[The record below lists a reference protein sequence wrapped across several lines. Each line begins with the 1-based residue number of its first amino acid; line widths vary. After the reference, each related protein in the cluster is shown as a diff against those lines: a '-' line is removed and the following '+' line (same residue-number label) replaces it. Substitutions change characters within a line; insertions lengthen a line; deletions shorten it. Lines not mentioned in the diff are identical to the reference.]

1 MSESHKTHITF
12 TPVICLPITGTTS
25 RAGTEA
31 MGKGSRQPARQL
43 MRSTR
48 STGGGITKP
57 TSALAAAIAARKS
70 AEGAAAVTSSSM
82 AFLEQRASE
91 AIASEGTEG
100 LAGRIMHI
108 VRECV
113 AEAGGR
119 LSFTALGSA
128 ARDKAARSGLQQA
141 ANGSVR
147 PINGFVKST
156 WGGWEAFVRSHA
168 GDALRVVDGEVISAE
183 SALVAMPDI
192 EATSPSFL
200 SMTERASVSSRDVNA
215 LTLDAL

>member
-1 MSESHKTHITF
+1 
-12 TPVICLPITGTTS
+12 
-25 RAGTEA
+25 

-43 MRSTR
+43 MRSNGSR

-70 AEGAAAVTSSSM
+70 AGSAAAVTSSSM

-91 AIASEGTEG
+91 AIASEGTEE

-119 LSFTALGSA
+119 LTFTALGSV
-128 ARDKAARSGLQQA
+128 ARVKAALSGLQQA

-147 PINGFVKST
+147 PINGYVKSA

-183 SALVAMPDI
+183 SALVVMPDI
-192 EATSPSFL
+192 EATSPSYL